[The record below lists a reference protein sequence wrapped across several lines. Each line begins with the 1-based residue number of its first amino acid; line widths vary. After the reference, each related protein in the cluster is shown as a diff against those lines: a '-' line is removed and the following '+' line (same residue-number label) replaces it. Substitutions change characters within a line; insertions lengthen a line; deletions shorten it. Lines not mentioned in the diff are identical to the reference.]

1 MNAEYAATLFHVKN
15 VESSIKYYQEILG
28 FDIDFRYNDLAGMVY
43 GNVLIYLSGPGQD
56 AKRMIGQGSIYI
68 FCDEADLYCKNIIAK
83 GAILSIGIEDRV
95 YGMRDFAVLDPDGN
109 YLTFGTEV
117 KQ

>member
-1 MNAEYAATLFHVKN
+1 MKPESAATIFHVRD

-43 GNVLIYLSGPGQD
+43 GNVLIYLSGPGQE
-56 AKRMIGQGSIYI
+56 AKKMNGEGSIYV
-68 FCDEADLYCKNIIAK
+68 FCNEVDQYYRNIMVK
-83 GAILSIGIEDRV
+83 GAIVSVDLEDRV

-109 YLTFGTEV
+109 YIAFG
-117 KQ
+117 